1 MKTEVIVSIWPK
13 DADTEKDAPVLT
25 VYAENGNTEIQSYT
39 VLGEE
44 GQERELTDMEV
55 EEVAAIAYD
64 ALKMCANDVA
74 SMPLTR
80 PGGQNAISSEDC
92 GTSSV
97 PEASEPDAD

>member
-39 VLGEE
+39 VLGDNGE
-44 GQERELTDMEV
+44 ERELTDMEV

-64 ALKMCANDVA
+64 ALKQCANDVV

-80 PGGQNAISSEDC
+80 PGGSNAVSCEDYR
-92 GTSSV
+92 TN
-97 PEASEPDAD
+97 PIP